1 MKLVSVNSQDNLY
14 EALNELT
21 DYMNNSDKGSM
32 CNLLEQRF
40 ESCNYNECSY
50 ICSYETKYEFRNPT
64 GSLHGGIIASMLD
77 TAMGCLA
84 ISFAGK
90 MTPTISMET
99 SYLHA
104 IPLNDRLYVKSKLTM
119 AGHSLCHVTAEAWME
134 NLPEMIVAT
143 AAGVYHIG

>member
-64 GSLHGGIIASMLD
+64 GS
-77 TAMGCLA
+77 
-84 ISFAGK
+84 
-90 MTPTISMET
+90 
-99 SYLHA
+99 YLHA